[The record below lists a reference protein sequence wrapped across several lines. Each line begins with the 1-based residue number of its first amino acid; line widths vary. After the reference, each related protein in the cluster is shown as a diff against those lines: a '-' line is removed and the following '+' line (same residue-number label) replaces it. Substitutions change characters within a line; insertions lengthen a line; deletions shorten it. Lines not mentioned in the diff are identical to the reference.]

1 MPISEERK
9 IKLESMQVKGIR
21 CLLRE
26 NVDKESL
33 ELRLLQV
40 TGQVSI
46 RDVGKFLDTLSRNML
61 IRTVEQS
68 PEITDLMVDSA
79 YERYR
84 YGLKPGFTLF
94 WAKRHINTTLT
105 KEDLETKI
113 KEYVE
118 KIHYQ
123 DDDKYKNLEFVSIV
137 SFDNV
142 YEVTF
147 SYLQR
152 FNYVNPEG
160 EFTYVYM
167 LKEGF
172 VWLGMDKHFIAI
184 NNMPEVLVTSLKRL
198 FSKIYS
204 VDITNIKVTKS
215 LLTKV
220 FSEEKAK
227 RVTRHSSNP
236 PANQLAKIS
245 YADPDLS
252 AKQDCIPAGY
262 ENYDI
267 TNTQYAED
275 IDGDTIGTLGVNCN
289 KGKFYL
295 SKSLSSTQFRNWSVR
310 RITDIIN
317 YFQGINEISVDAV
330 SGYNMFSSS
339 AWEGTKQTSVD
350 LLNQI
355 VYGLINCKQNHLEA
369 VPLPLDIY
377 KVYQELNK
385 YFHCRIA
392 YVCEE
397 CNDKAIASCDSCGS
411 SNFTITK
418 KGTSKVIC
426 ANCGHSQEE
435 PFLFTCESGHTSS
448 FTNINEVIE
457 LIATDE
463 LVEKLWATIK
473 FYYPK
478 YEISKNEYFVIN
490 QAGLEIHSSPDY
502 EKLKP
507 SDIVEF
513 SDIAYRQTTKSEG
526 ELIKILL
533 ALREKC
539 SYPTNDQCA
548 TCHSTVCKNVSDIGC
563 MLRLFEKFEGF
574 TPQTHQGHE
583 FGDVSM
589 LVTLHG
595 KNMTFCAAA
604 KSVPTVKKQQK
615 VTKASTLGR
624 EIIQQVLDMFNDART
639 EIIGVI
645 YPYLID
651 DQLKHF
657 LYHYAKMNNK
667 RLVILDYE
675 FMVKL
680 LDKYIEENNLII

>member
-40 TGQVSI
+40 TGQSSI
-46 RDVGKFLDTLSRNML
+46 RDVGKLLDSLSRNIL
-61 IRTVEQS
+61 IRAVEQS
-68 PEITDLMVDSA
+68 PEITDLLIDSA

-113 KEYVE
+113 KDHIE

-123 DDDKYKNLEFVSIV
+123 DDDKYKNLEFVSII

-142 YEVTF
+142 HEVTF

-160 EFTYVYM
+160 ELTYVYM

-204 VDITNIKVTKS
+204 ADITNIKVTKA
-215 LLTKV
+215 LLKKV

-245 YADPDLS
+245 YADPDLN

-275 IDGDTIGTLGVNCN
+275 IDGDTVGTLGVNCN

-317 YFQGINEISVDAV
+317 YFQGINEISVEAI
-330 SGYNMFSSS
+330 SGYNMFSST
-339 AWEGTKQTSVD
+339 AWEGTKQASVD
-350 LLNQI
+350 WLNQI

-411 SNFTITK
+411 SHFVITK
-418 KGTSKVIC
+418 KGTAKVIC
-426 ANCGHSQEE
+426 ADCGHSQED

-448 FTNINEVIE
+448 FTSVNEVVE

-463 LVEKLWATIK
+463 LVEKLGSTIK
-473 FYYPK
+473 YYYPDF
-478 YEISKNEYFVIN
+478 EISKKEYIVLN
-490 QAGLEIHSSPDY
+490 NTGLEIHSSPDY

-507 SDIVEF
+507 SDISEF
-513 SDIAYRQTTKSEG
+513 TAIANRKIIKSED
-526 ELIKILL
+526 ELAGILFAIK
-533 ALREKC
+533 EKC
-539 SYPTNDQCA
+539 GQATNEQCA
-548 TCHSTVCKNVSDIGC
+548 SCHSTECKNASELGC
-563 MLRLFEKFEGF
+563 MLRLFEDFEGY
-574 TPQTHQGHE
+574 TPQPHQGHE
-583 FGDVSM
+583 FGDVAL
-589 LVTLHG
+589 LVNLRG
-595 KNMTFCAAA
+595 KNMTLCAAA
-604 KSVPTVKKQQK
+604 KSVPSVKKNRK
-615 VTKASTLGR
+615 ITKSSQLGR
-624 EIIQQVLDMFNDART
+624 EIIQQVLDAFTDQRA
-639 EIIGVI
+639 EIVGVI
-645 YPYLID
+645 YPYLLD
-651 DQLKHF
+651 EQLKHF
-657 LYHYAKMNNK
+657 LYYHAKVNNK
-667 RLVILDYE
+667 RIVILDYE
-675 FMVKL
+675 FMIKL
-680 LDKYIEENNLII
+680 LDKYVEEHKLSL